1 VNLHIERLKRVLR
14 QVDVWGGPAVLEFE
28 NTAMTMV
35 PGGTYEVLAR
45 CVGPRVTVFRREL
58 GGPQELVFDVDEFT
72 YLDNERSRIAQ
83 TTGSNFAVDNV
94 NIRFHNNLHEFL
106 KLSENT
112 PVSTNPNA
120 PNGLIEGA
128 ILFDQQ
134 GNPITENAQAILYRD
149 FDDHVAPL
157 DGDLATAEE
166 ILRDMGADEYG
177 TPQDSTYWWKRF

>member
-1 VNLHIERLKRVLR
+1 VNFRIKRLKMVLR

-35 PGGTYEVLAR
+35 PGVTYEVFAR
-45 CVGPRVTVFRREL
+45 CEGPRVTVFRREL

-94 NIRFHNNLHEFL
+94 NIRFHNNLDEFL
-106 KLSENT
+106 KLSEQT
-112 PVSTNPNA
+112 PVSTNLTT

-128 ILFDQQ
+128 DLRL
-134 GNPITENAQAILYRD
+134 PIKVL
-149 FDDHVAPL
+149 V
-157 DGDLATAEE
+157 
-166 ILRDMGADEYG
+166 
-177 TPQDSTYWWKRF
+177 K